1 MCPLKRARAI
11 FRSTGRVNRKLTRHP
26 RKLSYFAQQL
36 RSAIYSTS
44 LERFNFEGSR
54 WCCRGGLNSRPL
66 PYQGSALP
74 LSYGSMPGIAFSEES
89 AAMASHGRAVLATR
103 PSLAQA
109 CQSHGKVPKWV
120 SRAGCRFQIGRV
132 RARRVPKPNE
142 VDAFDPARRR
152 RSQPGSEPAVNRL
165 VRQWRHGMFFVHRPL
180 RSTVVR

>member
-74 LSYGSMPGIAFSEES
+74 LSYGSKTIGTGA
-89 AAMASHGRAVLATR
+89 R
-103 PSLAQA
+103 
-109 CQSHGKVPKWV
+109 
-120 SRAGCRFQIGRV
+120 RAGCDGG
-132 RARRVPKPNE
+132 PE
-142 VDAFDPARRR
+142 PATMTGAVQGLVLRQMTHALWITGSPAVAADGYPRGCF
-152 RSQPGSEPAVNRL
+152 QPGEAAI
-165 VRQWRHGMFFVHRPL
+165 GARPGQK
-180 RSTVVR
+180 RAGQKRPGRK